1 MSQEKTP
8 ELRSGPKY
16 RLVLFVAGNERN
28 SRIARENL
36 DRVCRE
42 DLQGHCEVRV
52 VDILEDLE
60 AAIENN
66 ILLTPALQVIEPPIE
81 ELIIGNLSDADT
93 VRSVLRID
101 EPKVIPWKKTA
112 SD

>member
-1 MSQEKTP
+1 MSKGNPPETP
-8 ELRSGPKY
+8 SGPKY
-16 RLVLFVAGNERN
+16 RLVLFVAGDERN

-36 DRVCRE
+36 ERVCRE

-52 VDILEDLE
+52 VDILEDFE
-60 AAIENN
+60 AAIQNN

-81 ELIIGNLSDADT
+81 ELIIGNLSDAET

-101 EPKVIPWKKTA
+101 KTKVIPWKKTA
-112 SD
+112 ND